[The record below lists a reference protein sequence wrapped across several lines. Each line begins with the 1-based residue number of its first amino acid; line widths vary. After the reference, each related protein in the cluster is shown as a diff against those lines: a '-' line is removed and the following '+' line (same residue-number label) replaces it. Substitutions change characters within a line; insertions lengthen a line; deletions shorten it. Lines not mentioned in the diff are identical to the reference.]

1 MYCAYVT
8 TIKELRKHSNA
19 DRLMCATIFG
29 NNVIVDLSYQEGQ
42 KVVFFPVDG
51 QLSEEFANDNNLV
64 RKKDECGNNI
74 GGYLDPVKRNIKA
87 LGLRGEKSE
96 GLVMPIEVLSKYT
109 DIEQLADGEQIT
121 VLGGHEIC
129 KKYIPRRNSNR
140 RGNGSPKAKNYK
152 EEKEQI
158 SYPFFA
164 EHTDTEQLA
173 YHERAFKEGDI
184 VYVTRKLHGTS
195 FRVSN
200 AVQITKKKRPAFLK
214 KIFRMQDK
222 ETKKYS
228 LVSGT
233 RRVVLR
239 NFEGGFYGD
248 NAFRQK
254 YHDMFVDKLPKGFTV
269 YGEIVGWV
277 NESTPIM
284 GRCKNSKV
292 QDKAFK
298 KMYGDETV
306 FTYGCEAG
314 ENDCYIYRITH
325 TNEDG
330 IVTELPTEETAIW
343 CERLGVKFVP
353 ILDKFLYT
361 NWEDLMNR
369 IEPYMDMPEPLA
381 NGAHVTE
388 GVVVRIDNRS
398 KFTAYKHKGFYFKV
412 LEGIIKDET
421 DAPDMEEAQ
430 ELVNE

>member
-19 DRLMCATIFG
+19 DRLMCASIFG
-29 NNVIVDLSYQEGQ
+29 NNVIVGLDCYVGQ

-64 RKKDECGNNI
+64 RKKDESGNDI

-87 LGLRGEKSE
+87 IGLRGEKSE

-109 DIEQLADGEQIT
+109 DIDKLEDGEQIT
-121 VLGGHEIC
+121 VLNGNEIC
-129 KKYIPRRNSNR
+129 KKYIPRSNRIR
-140 RGNGSPKAKNYK
+140 RGNGTPKAKNYK

-164 EHTDTEQLA
+164 EHVDTEQLA
-173 YHERAFKEGDI
+173 YNERAFKEGDI
-184 VYVTRKLHGTS
+184 IYVTSKLHGTS

-200 AVQITKKKRPAFLK
+200 AVQVVKKKRPAWMK

-222 ETKKYS
+222 EIKNYS

-239 NFEGGFYGD
+239 NFEGGFYGN

-254 YHDMFVDKLPKGFTV
+254 YHDMFADKLPKGFTV

-277 NESTPIM
+277 NEDTPIM

-330 IVTELPTEETAIW
+330 VVTEIPTEETAIW

-353 ILDKFLYT
+353 VLDKFLYT
-361 NWEDLMNR
+361 TWEDLMER
-369 IEPYMDMPEPLA
+369 IEPYMDVPEPLA
-381 NGAHVTE
+381 NGSHVTE

-398 KFTAYKHKGFYFKV
+398 KFTAYKHKGFFFKV
-412 LEGIIKDET
+412 LEGIIKDNA